1 MDQVT
6 ALANSGASGILP
18 IIMNFIALIV
28 LSIVLF
34 GFAMRAGRPA
44 FISLILSLY
53 VGLSLFM
60 VFPWKEQMMTGDGM
74 TKAVAGL
81 LIFLALSAVPFFI
94 LRKVNTMGL
103 MRIHPVPL
111 FMVCVLAAGAI
122 LALAYHFLA
131 LGTILPATSSISA
144 YVLPDQF
151 LFYWLIAPLVALL
164 VVAH

>member
-6 ALANSGASGILP
+6 ALANSGAGGIVP

-28 LSIVLF
+28 LSVVLF
-34 GFAMRAGRPA
+34 AFAMRAGRPA

-53 VGLSLFM
+53 VGLALFT
-60 VFPWKEQMMTGDGM
+60 VFPWKDALMTGSGT

-81 LIFLALSAVPFFI
+81 LIFIALSAVPFFI

-111 FMVCVLAAGAI
+111 FLVCVLAAGGL
-122 LALAYHFLA
+122 LALSYHFLA
-131 LGTILPATSSISA
+131 LGAILPATSSLSA
-144 YVLPDQF
+144 YILPDQF